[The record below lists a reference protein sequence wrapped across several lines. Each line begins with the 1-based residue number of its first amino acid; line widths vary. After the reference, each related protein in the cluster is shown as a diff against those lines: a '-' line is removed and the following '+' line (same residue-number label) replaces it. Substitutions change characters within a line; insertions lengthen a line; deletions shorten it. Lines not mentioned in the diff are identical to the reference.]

1 MSPTTLTFT
10 KISSISITKMAVYKL
25 EVSYKLSI
33 WWELELQAKMTLKIT
48 DRLSIKPSYDCT
60 SIKVCFLIFFIY
72 SWLELLQFY
81 IIASISCYICSSS
94 IKLIDI
100 NSTEIISLYLHGL
113 CCSNKSYL
121 RQIDFAEPTG
131 AICWKSS
138 FFLHQKVGEFLS
150 LLFH

>member
-1 MSPTTLTFT
+1 
-10 KISSISITKMAVYKL
+10 MAVYEL

-100 NSTEIISLYLHGL
+100 TETQLNWNHFFIS
-113 CCSNKSYL
+113 S
-121 RQIDFAEPTG
+121 RFM
-131 AICWKSS
+131 
-138 FFLHQKVGEFLS
+138 
-150 LLFH
+150 LLK

>member
-131 AICWKSS
+131 AIC
-138 FFLHQKVGEFLS
+138 
-150 LLFH
+150 

>member
-100 NSTEIISLYLHGL
+100 TETQLNWNHFFISSRFIL

-131 AICWKSS
+131 AIC
-138 FFLHQKVGEFLS
+138 
-150 LLFH
+150 